1 MTTLT
6 QTSVIKT
13 QPSRHFRGA
22 QSLYQVVVNAEDG
35 NYEQFEIEAAS
46 FSEAEQLANVMAH
59 ETMTDIIFIEIYKIL

>member
-22 QSLYQVVVNAEDG
+22 RSLYQIVVNAEDG